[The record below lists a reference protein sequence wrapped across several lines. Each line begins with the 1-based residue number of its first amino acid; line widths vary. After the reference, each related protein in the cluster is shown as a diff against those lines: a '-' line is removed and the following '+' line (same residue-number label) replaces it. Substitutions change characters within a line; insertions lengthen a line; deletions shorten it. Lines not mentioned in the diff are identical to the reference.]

1 MSETYIRT
9 LKISKEAKIGI
20 VVVVALVAAIWGFN
34 LLKGSNLFSKSK
46 TFYATYYNVNGLTV
60 SSPVRLN
67 GLKIGQVT
75 GIEFI
80 PESKYGE
87 LLVEF
92 RIDNKDFMFSQDSKA
107 RIVSSGL
114 LGGNEIAILPGKSG
128 VKAESGDTLKSEV
141 ETGLQQQVNEMIA
154 PLKIKVE
161 NLIGSV
167 DTVVTAF
174 KSVFDQEGMGNISSG
189 LTSLRKSI
197 QGIELAINQVNGLLK
212 NETPKISSIISNVDS
227 ISGTIRKSNKD
238 IKNILG
244 NFSAISDSLKRAN
257 IAQTIQSANEA
268 LNEVDIAMKRI
279 NAGEGTIGEL
289 LTNKG
294 LYNKLDSVAIRLNV
308 LVDDIYQH
316 PDDYI
321 NVNLIKIG
329 SSRDK
334 KEKEAEKQRKKD
346 EKLRRRQEKQNS
358 N

>member
-1 MSETYIRT
+1 M
-9 LKISKEAKIGI
+9 
-20 VVVVALVAAIWGFN
+20 VVALAGAIWGFN
-34 LLKGSNLFSKSK
+34 LLKGANLFSRSK
-46 TFYATYYNVNGLTV
+46 TFYAKYYNVNGLTV

-75 GIEFI
+75 DIGFI
-80 PESKYGE
+80 PNSKHGE

-92 RIDNKDFMFSQDSKA
+92 RIDNKDFMFSKDSKA

-114 LGGNEIAILPGKSG
+114 LGGNEISILPGKSS
-128 VKAESGDTLKSEV
+128 VLAESGDTLKSEL

-154 PLKIKVE
+154 PLKVKVE

-174 KSVFDQEGMGNISSG
+174 KAVFDDEGMGNISSG

-197 QGIELAINQVNGLLK
+197 QGIELAIDQVNGLLR
-212 NETPKISSIISNVDS
+212 NETPKISSIITNVDS
-227 ISGTIRKSNKD
+227 ISGTIKKSNKD
-238 IKNILG
+238 ITKILS

-257 IAQTIQSANEA
+257 IAQTVKSANDA
-268 LNEVDIAMKRI
+268 LKEVDLAMKKI

-289 LTNKG
+289 LNNKG

-334 KEKEAEKQRKKD
+334 KEKEAAKQRKLE
-346 EKLRRRQEKQNS
+346 EKAKRKEEKEKGQ
-358 N
+358 

>member
-1 MSETYIRT
+1 M
-9 LKISKEAKIGI
+9 
-20 VVVVALVAAIWGFN
+20 VVALAGAIWGFN
-34 LLKGSNLFSKSK
+34 LLKGANLFSRSK
-46 TFYATYYNVNGLTV
+46 KFYAKYYNVNGLTV

-75 GIEFI
+75 DIGFI
-80 PESKYGE
+80 PDSKHGE

-92 RIDNKDFMFSQDSKA
+92 RIDNKDFMFSKDSKA

-114 LGGNEIAILPGKSG
+114 LGGNEISILPGKSS
-128 VKAESGDTLKSEV
+128 VEAESGDTLKSEL

-154 PLKIKVE
+154 PLKVKVE

-174 KSVFDQEGMGNISSG
+174 KAVFDDEGMGNISSG

-197 QGIELAINQVNGLLK
+197 QGIELAIDQVNGLLK
-212 NETPKISSIISNVDS
+212 NETPKISSIITNVDS
-227 ISGTIRKSNKD
+227 ISGNIKKSNRD
-238 IKNILG
+238 ITKILS

-257 IAQTIQSANEA
+257 IAQTIKSANDA
-268 LNEVDIAMKRI
+268 LSEVDIAMKKI
-279 NAGEGTIGEL
+279 NSGEGTIGEL
-289 LTNKG
+289 LNNKG
-294 LYNKLDSVAIRLNV
+294 LYNKLDSVAIKLNV

-321 NVNLIKIG
+321 NVNLIKVG

-334 KEKEAEKQRKKD
+334 KEKEAD
-346 EKLRRRQEKQNS
+346 KLRKQQEKAKRKEDRENGK
-358 N
+358 

>member
-1 MSETYIRT
+1 M
-9 LKISKEAKIGI
+9 KINKEAKIGI
-20 VVVVALVAAIWGFN
+20 VVVVALAGAIWGFN
-34 LLKGSNLFSKSK
+34 LLKGANLFSRSK
-46 TFYATYYNVNGLTV
+46 TFYAKYHNVSGLTV
-60 SSPVRLN
+60 SSPVKVN
-67 GLKIGQVT
+67 GFKIGQVT
-75 GIEFI
+75 NVGFL
-80 PESKYGE
+80 PNSSHGE

-92 RIDNKDFMFSQDSKA
+92 RIDNRDYMFPKDSKA

-114 LGGNEIAILPGKSG
+114 LGGNEITIVAGKSS
-128 VKAESGDTLKSEV
+128 VLAQSGDTLFSEV

-174 KSVFDQEGMGNISSG
+174 KSVFDDEGMGNISSG

-212 NETPKISSIISNVDS
+212 NETPKISNILSNVDS

-238 IKNILG
+238 ITNIIG

-257 IAQTIQSANEA
+257 IAQTIKSANEV
-268 LNEVDIAMKRI
+268 LTEVNIAVKKI

-308 LVDDIYQH
+308 LVDDIYKH

-334 KEKEAEKQRKKD
+334 AEKEAEKEKK
-346 EKLRRRQEKQNS
+346 RQEKIRRREEKEKNQ
-358 N
+358 

>member
-1 MSETYIRT
+1 M
-9 LKISKEAKIGI
+9 KISKEAKIGI
-20 VVVVALVAAIWGFN
+20 VVLVALAGAIWGFN

-46 TFYATYYNVNGLTV
+46 KFYAKYYNVNGLTV

-75 GIEFI
+75 DIGFI
-80 PESKYGE
+80 PDSKHGE

-92 RIDNKDFMFSQDSKA
+92 RIDNKDFMFSKDSKA

-114 LGGNEIAILPGKSG
+114 LGGNEISILPGKSS
-128 VKAESGDTLKSEV
+128 VEAESGDTLKSEL

-174 KSVFDQEGMGNISSG
+174 KSVFDDEGMGNISSG

-197 QGIELAINQVNGLLK
+197 QGIELAIGQVNGLLK
-212 NETPKISSIISNVDS
+212 NETPKISNILSNVDS

-238 IKNILG
+238 ITKILS
-244 NFSAISDSLKRAN
+244 NFGAISDSLKRAN
-257 IAQTIQSANEA
+257 IAQTIKSVNTVMEE
-268 LNEVDIAMKRI
+268 LDVTVKRI
-279 NAGEGTIGEL
+279 NNGEGTIGEL
-289 LTNKG
+289 LNNKS
-294 LYNKLDSVAIRLNV
+294 LYNRLDSAAIKLNV
-308 LVDDIYQH
+308 LVQDITDH

-329 SSRDK
+329 GSRDRELK
-334 KEKEAEKQRKKD
+334 EKKQEEKRLQKIRRKEEREKEKEK
-346 EKLRRRQEKQNS
+346 
-358 N
+358 